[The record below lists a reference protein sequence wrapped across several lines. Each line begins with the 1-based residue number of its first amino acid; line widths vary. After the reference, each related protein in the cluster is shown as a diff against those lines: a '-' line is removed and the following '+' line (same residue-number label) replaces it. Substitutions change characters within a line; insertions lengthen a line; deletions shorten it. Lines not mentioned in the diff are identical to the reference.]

1 MRTPPAEAKSLY
13 ISPAVNCFYG
23 TEYEIWAGFGLV
35 GSTEN
40 FGLGLLR
47 AIFYVFPGQNTVAS
61 TLKSCMT

>member
-35 GSTEN
+35 GNTEKKPFGPIMSN
-40 FGLGLLR
+40 F
-47 AIFYVFPGQNTVAS
+47 
-61 TLKSCMT
+61 